1 MCRKKFP
8 LRLLRKSPLI
18 GLCWFRI
25 RLVTLVEVTEA
36 REEETTEEVA
46 MEDQVVE
53 TMEEVLREEA
63 LPLLQHQHLPV
74 VLRPQEVLD
83 LEMLEVK
90 ADLDREGTD
99 KVVMEEMDKAM
110 EEEVAM
116 EEEAKEVAMVVV

>member
-1 MCRKKFP
+1 M
-8 LRLLRKSPLI
+8 I
-18 GLCWFRI
+18 DLCWFRI
-25 RLVTLVEVTEA
+25 RLVAPVEVTEV

-46 MEDQVVE
+46 MEDQAVE

-90 ADLDREGTD
+90 ADMDKEGTD

-110 EEEVAM
+110 VQEVATEEEI
-116 EEEAKEVAMVVV
+116 KAMVVV